1 MGCSASCSLSVPRAS
16 GAALSVEEYK
26 TACSALSRV
35 RVVPQ
40 LQRRRPESVGL
51 PAEDGVFWVYWRP
64 PVEKD
69 ESQRLRAANSF
80 ASLLTELTGSE
91 LDSVE

>member
-1 MGCSASCSLSVPRAS
+1 MGCSASSSLSVPRAS

-26 TACSALSRV
+26 TTCAALSRV

-40 LQRRRPESVGL
+40 LQRRRHESVGL
-51 PAEDGVFWVYWRP
+51 PPEDGVFWVYWRP
-64 PVEKD
+64 PIGKD

-80 ASLLTELTGSE
+80 ASVLTELRVSE
-91 LDSVE
+91 LESAQ

>member
-40 LQRRRPESVGL
+40 LQRRRPQSVGL

-64 PVEKD
+64 PIGKD
-69 ESQRLRAANSF
+69 KSHRLRAANSF
-80 ASLLTELTGSE
+80 ASLLTELTESE

>member
-26 TACSALSRV
+26 TACAALSRV

-40 LQRRRPESVGL
+40 LQRRRPGSVGL

-64 PVEKD
+64 PIGKD
-69 ESQRLRAANSF
+69 ESHRLKAANSG
-80 ASLLTELTGSE
+80 ASILTELRGWE
-91 LDSVE
+91 

>member
-1 MGCSASCSLSVPRAS
+1 MGCSASSSLNVPRAS

-40 LQRRRPESVGL
+40 VGL

-91 LDSVE
+91 LDSAE